1 MDVSTVEAIKS
12 VLVSVSELPRDALHV
27 HEGLS
32 IFLFSA
38 FVWRRFLGS
47 VALWLIVL
55 WLALIIEV
63 IGMGND
69 IMNLGR
75 WLWGASFKDIF
86 NTLFWPT
93 VLLLYSRF
101 CPSVRSI

>member
-1 MDVSTVEAIKS
+1 MFMRVCPFS
-12 VLVSVSELPRDALHV
+12 
-27 HEGLS
+27 
-32 IFLFSA
+32 FSA

-47 VALWLIVL
+47 VAPGLIVL
-55 WLALIIEV
+55 WLALIIEL
-63 IGMGND
+63 IDMGND

-75 WLWGASFKDIF
+75 WLWGANFKDNF

-93 VLLLYSRF
+93 VQLLYSRF